1 MSRQSNA
8 ASVVSVRR
16 RPAIRRH
23 VLQRSL
29 TLRHASPAPA
39 ALLRSTR
46 PVVSISICH
55 ARMMSARRA
64 AHYPDRAN
72 VPQTSRIR
80 RAQTAPASP
89 VPMRM
94 PETERACYG
103 RTAPRCAGGTTDH
116 RCRTSARRIHGPW
129 VDNLSSGAGNQLL
142 RGYHQRRPSIR
153 LGSLVVRLAR
163 MSASFSASA
172 ASLSSRTT
180 AILHAHGRHASS
192 SDRAATLDPPYQ
204 SDATWKRPIG
214 PCAPQVMGHRL
225 SELDTRTAVRECNRQ
240 KLPSIAA

>member
-55 ARMMSARRA
+55 ARMVSVRRA
-64 AHYPDRAN
+64 SHYLDRAN
-72 VPQTSRIR
+72 VPQISRIR

-94 PETERACYG
+94 PKTARAGCG
-103 RTAPRCAGGTTDH
+103 RTAPRCATGTTDH
-116 RCRTSARRIHGPW
+116 RCRAAARRIHGPR
-129 VDNLSSGAGNQLL
+129 VDNLSWGAGNQLL
-142 RGYHQRRPSIR
+142 QGYHQRRPSIR
-153 LGSLVVRLAR
+153 PGSLVVRLAR

-172 ASLSSRTT
+172 ASLSFRAT
-180 AILHAHGRHASS
+180 AILHAHGRPASS
-192 SDRAATLDPPYQ
+192 NDRAATLEAPYR
-204 SDATWKRPIG
+204 SDATWTRPIG
-214 PCAPQVMGHRL
+214 PSAPQVMGHRL
-225 SELDTRTAVRECNRQ
+225 SKLDTRTVARECNRQ